1 MEDKKKND
9 IATKPLNAGQ
19 RVAARGVLCGAL
31 ADGSSVM
38 DWLSGTPNQSLACGD
53 ITPLQW
59 WGGFKKWH
67 QRPLRADDPHAEVR
81 RDIEWACARALMC
94 AIGAPGLSGLGIVDY
109 TEPDKWL
116 DIAYK
121 LAKELR
127 EREEGRG
134 GKSTWPA
141 ERLALAERQFDAARR
156 IIAILNE
163 FEDEGGDPAV
173 YRNLQCEVL
182 AAVKTIYRVED

>member
-1 MEDKKKND
+1 MEVKKND
-9 IATKPLNAGQ
+9 MAVRPLNAGQ
-19 RVAARGVLCGAL
+19 RVAARGVLDYILG
-31 ADGSSVM
+31 DGRDVQS
-38 DWLSGTPNQSLACGD
+38 WLSGPLNQSLAGGD

-94 AIGAPGLSGLGIVDY
+94 VIGVSGLSGLGIVDY
-109 TEPDKWL
+109 TESDKWL

-141 ERLALAERQFDAARR
+141 ERLALAERQLDAARR
-156 IIAILNE
+156 TIAILNE
-163 FEDEGGDPAV
+163 FEDEGGDFAI

-182 AAVKTIYRVED
+182 AAVKIIYRVED

>member
-1 MEDKKKND
+1 MQENKND
-9 IATKPLNAGQ
+9 MATRPLNAGQ

-81 RDIEWACARALMC
+81 RDIEWACARARENH
-94 AIGAPGLSGLGIVDY
+94 IPGRGL
-109 TEPDKWL
+109 T
-116 DIAYK
+116 
-121 LAKELR
+121 R
-127 EREEGRG
+127 REGR
-134 GKSTWPA
+134 
-141 ERLALAERQFDAARR
+141 
-156 IIAILNE
+156 
-163 FEDEGGDPAV
+163 
-173 YRNLQCEVL
+173 
-182 AAVKTIYRVED
+182 